1 MRRSAAA
8 LGRRVQQTA
17 PQHRC
22 RPTLKVSSQHM
33 NWNELNLSAT
43 SRPSYTQFTSPGQT
57 RQNSPVCV
65 VSASAVWIG
74 FSTTQDCSRQK
85 KWSLNTLITSALHS
99 ARQTRPRQDCF
110 VVSGGRVNWALHD
123 ALIGHVRQRHD
134 LIGCSECPIRT
145 SGAQSVRAL
154 WTLPLETSVQT
165 SSSRNGVEFT
175 RCEQTFTV
183 WRNDVSARFKADGKP
198 ASLLHETK
206 ALKLRRKLEGNNKK

>member
-99 ARQTRPRQDCF
+99 ATPDTTQTGLFCRVWRAVWIEHYTTRSLVTCVSVTTWLAAANVLFGRPVLSQF
-110 VVSGGRVNWALHD
+110 V
-123 ALIGHVRQRHD
+123 
-134 LIGCSECPIRT
+134 
-145 SGAQSVRAL
+145 
-154 WTLPLETSVQT
+154 
-165 SSSRNGVEFT
+165 
-175 RCEQTFTV
+175 RCEHF
-183 WRNDVSARFKADGKP
+183 
-198 ASLLHETK
+198 H
-206 ALKLRRKLEGNNKK
+206 